1 MVVVEVVRVPEVVM
15 VVDPVVVRPP
25 NLLAASSAPLVEL
38 EVLADQ
44 VVELVQKLVV
54 DPSVEVHQ
62 KECVV
67 GHPSMTGCRLGRQV
81 VLESTEW

>member
-1 MVVVEVVRVPEVVM
+1 MVVVEFHCLVRVPEVVM

-44 VVELVQKLVV
+44 VVELAQKLVV
-54 DPSVEVHQ
+54 DPSVKV
-62 KECVV
+62 
-67 GHPSMTGCRLGRQV
+67 R
-81 VLESTEW
+81 